1 MSSGLSP
8 WPPWR
13 SLGTRVVCLVQQS
26 LQSVVSVTAIRA
38 AVDSHIKLTRRLLFC
53 ALVYHPRCS
62 WISGAI
68 DSGVF
73 IWKLHAPAPCDRA
86 RPPGAGPFPV
96 VDIQLGVAQPARAN
110 TGAPF
115 FHGRSMRNNSRKLSF
130 PHAAFRPPL
139 HISQVAPR
147 RAFFTVVGSLGT
159 RTRRGP
165 ADIKRTRPRH
175 GAAR

>member
-1 MSSGLSP
+1 MSSVSP

-73 IWKLHAPAPCDRA
+73 IWKLHTPAPCDRA
-86 RPPGAGPFPV
+86 RPPGAGPFPLV
-96 VDIQLGVAQPARAN
+96 LILLGVAQPTKAH
-110 TGAPF
+110 TVAPF
-115 FHGRSMRNNSRKLSF
+115 FHRRSMRGNWHILFF
-130 PHAAFRPPL
+130 PHAAFGPPL